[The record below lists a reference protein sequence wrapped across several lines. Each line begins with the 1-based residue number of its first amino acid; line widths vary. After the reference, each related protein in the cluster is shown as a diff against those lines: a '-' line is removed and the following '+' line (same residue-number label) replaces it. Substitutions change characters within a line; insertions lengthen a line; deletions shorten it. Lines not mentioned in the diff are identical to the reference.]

1 MDKAVGGTGG
11 GGARLT
17 PAGVHLL
24 KVSSLLVGARADVL
38 AALGRSA
45 NRRVGNTSLATQ
57 ALRTSMRNP
66 FPCTVHQLQARAGLI
81 RVRLV
86 LPDDTAL
93 SATITRESAQLL
105 GLQAGLA
112 GLAVL
117 ALCKATAVR
126 IARTLPADE
135 SGNVLEGTVSRM
147 TRSAAGGEAVL
158 RLGGGVQIVGFVAPG
173 HGLRSG
179 EPVMASV
186 DPSAVVIGL
195 AAAFSAP

>member
-1 MDKAVGGTGG
+1 M
-11 GGARLT
+11 
-17 PAGVHLL
+17 L
-24 KVSSLLVGARADVL
+24 KVSSLLDGARADVL
-38 AALGRSA
+38 AALGRERQPA
-45 NRRVGNTSLATQ
+45 VGNTSLAAQ
-57 ALRTSMRNP
+57 ALRTSMRNQ
-66 FPCTVHQLQARAGLI
+66 FPCTVRQLQPRGGLI

-86 LPDDTAL
+86 LPDDTTPF
-93 SATITRESAQLL
+93 ATITRESAQLL

-112 GLAVL
+112 VL
-117 ALCKATAVR
+117 TPCKATAVR

-135 SGNVLEGTVSRM
+135 SGNVREGKVSRM